1 MTECH
6 ATPTPREQN
15 ALMPLTQLLV
25 AFLVLGALLTGA
37 VAFDGFAVA
46 DSFVERVA
54 ALCYPVVDPFVRCLL

>member
-1 MTECH
+1 MT
-6 ATPTPREQN
+6 
-15 ALMPLTQLLV
+15 LTQLLLS
-25 AFLVLGALLTGA
+25 FLVLGALLTGA